1 MFSKKV
7 LEAQKEEV
15 AFSPLSN
22 VCDMGH
28 GSQETALKQI

>member
-1 MFSKKV
+1 
-7 LEAQKEEV
+7 V

-28 GSQETALKQI
+28 GSQETALKQIW